1 MEINKPD
8 ILIVDDEAVI
18 RNLLSEFFKKKGY
31 EVRVAGNGA
40 DALKIFDECGSRL
53 VLADFHMSVMDGLD
67 LADELRKRHQD
78 ILIILMTGDPEMKI
92 RGAADYI
99 VYKPFNFNEFFT
111 FLQCVATEN
120 VQNCPAQIG
129 HSA

>member
-1 MEINKPD
+1 MRSNKTD

-18 RNLLSEFFKKKGY
+18 RNLLSEFFQRKGY
-31 EVRVAGNGA
+31 EVAIAGNGA
-40 DALKIFDECGSRL
+40 DALKIFDERGFHL
-53 VLADFHMSVMDGLD
+53 VLADFHMPVMDGLD

-78 ILIILMTGDPEMKI
+78 TLIIIMTGDPEMKD

-111 FLQCVATEN
+111 FLQCVAAKN
-120 VQNCPAQIG
+120 VQSCPAQIG